1 MKREIFRLMPFLLA
15 MLGAVSL
22 AARPQN
28 QREATL
34 EEYKVYEAVLGLMDH
49 IPKEDPHITIF
60 NITLNSKCGEDA
72 NPDPL
77 VNGCTFLW
85 MKPDTANSVRHLLR
99 EEWADMENSTWSDF
113 EENNAASALL
123 HEPIS
128 TPWKHKLIGPRDAPS
143 KDWESPDMTIF
154 LSRVGFNQKKT
165 EAVVY
170 VLIFSYMDQ
179 VATAGDYFLFRR
191 DKAGRWK
198 PNGRINYFT
207 QDKNQSSQ

>member
-1 MKREIFRLMPFLLA
+1 MKRQIFRLIPFLLA

-22 AARPQN
+22 PALPQN
-28 QREATL
+28 EREATR
-34 EEYKVYEAVLGLMDH
+34 EEYRVYEAVLGLMDH
-49 IPKEDPHITIF
+49 MPKEDSRVTIF

-72 NPDPL
+72 NPAPL

-85 MKPDTANSVRHLLR
+85 MKPDNANSVKELLR
-99 EEWADMENSTWSDF
+99 KQWANMEYSTWSDF
-113 EENNAASALL
+113 EESNAASALL

-128 TPWKHKLIGPRDAPS
+128 TPWKHKLIGPGDEPS
-143 KDWESPDMTIF
+143 KDWESPDMAIF

-179 VATAGDYFLFRR
+179 VATAGDYFLFRM
-191 DKAGRWK
+191 DKTGHWK
-198 PNGRINYFT
+198 PSGRVNYFT
-207 QDKNQSSQ
+207 QERNQSSQ